1 MHGQLRTAISGMEVE
16 LLISTYRCLELE
28 PDRSVA
34 AGLPTGGLNA
44 ECCGWSGWAS
54 WSVDYDF
61 LGSSAEIVQAHS
73 MTCRVAVVRSEGCQ
87 RRVRPHDVSIWRVGS
102 PPDIVMQF
110 HSTGAGGGNPAQRP
124 VVASPE
130 IQLGHDAAKRR
141 FPVRHRHQVRNARS
155 DIGVHQTRTLK

>member
-1 MHGQLRTAISGMEVE
+1 ISGMEVE

-44 ECCGWSGWAS
+44 ECCGWSGWGR
-54 WSVDYDF
+54 WSGGYDF
-61 LGSSAEIVQAHS
+61 FGSSAEILPAPSVDFKG
-73 MTCRVAVVRSEGCQ
+73 AVGRSEGCQ

-110 HSTGAGGGNPAQRP
+110 HSIDIGGGSSAQRAS
-124 VVASPE
+124 VASPE

-155 DIGVHQTRTLK
+155 DIGVHQTRTL